1 MIKKGIGM
9 ACMFYPNGSTGKANP
24 AGVFIK
30 MNHDGTAVVN
40 VGATDIGQGSIS
52 EIGRASCRERV

>member
-24 AGVFIK
+24 AGVDALLK
-30 MNHDGTAVVN
+30 
-40 VGATDIGQGSIS
+40 
-52 EIGRASCRERV
+52 ELL

>member
-40 VGATDIGQGSIS
+40 VG
-52 EIGRASCRERV
+52 EIGRAHV